1 MKKRLLYLSECFTFA
16 GCENVLVNL
25 MSNEA
30 LLNRYDVHYAYG
42 YNSDYQ
48 RGVEKYIGPAVKTY
62 PLRLFTNDHLLYR
75 VRLGFGNKV
84 VRAAVLLLCAPLRI
98 LRMCGVHGAWNAMVL
113 YDLFS
118 RIQPDILHINNGGYP
133 GSLSCRL
140 AVLSAKCAGIEKIIF
155 TVNNMARD
163 QGRAIDPLLDRF
175 VGEQVDF
182 FVTGS
187 HAARQRLAE
196 KRRFDLDKLLVIP
209 NTLRN
214 GITGGQRGGWLRT
227 TFCIDG
233 PAFVI
238 GSAGHLTRR
247 KGYHVL
253 IESLSLLKDLLGNVK
268 VLIFGDG
275 EERSSLQKQIV
286 KYGLDGVVTLPGF
299 KDNLLDYMK
308 DFDLFVLPSIE
319 DEDLPYVILEAMML
333 GKPVIGTRVAGIP
346 EQIEHGETGLLVDP
360 SNPEALARAIRQIL
374 LGTGKLQ
381 DMGEAARRKYAAN
394 FGYEQTMSRYLEL
407 YDSLTNAKKSESEST
422 SSNQTALCK
431 GVQRSGAC

>member
-1 MKKRLLYLSECFTFA
+1 
-16 GCENVLVNL
+16 

-30 LLNRYDVHYAYG
+30 LFDRYDVHYAYG

-48 RGVEKYIGPAVKTY
+48 KGVEKYIGPAVKTY

-75 VRLGFGNKV
+75 LRLGFGNKAM
-84 VRAAVLLLCAPLRI
+84 RAAVLLLCSPLRA

-140 AVLSAKCAGIEKIIF
+140 AVLSAKRAGIEKVIF
-155 TVNNMARD
+155 TVNNLARNR
-163 QGRAIDPLLDRF
+163 GRAIDPLLDRF
-175 VGEQVDF
+175 VGDQVDF
-182 FVTGS
+182 FVTAS

-214 GITGGQRGGWLRT
+214 GITESTAEAVCADDFRITMGP
-227 TFCIDG
+227 TFI
-233 PAFVI
+233 I

-253 IESLSLLKDLLGNVK
+253 IESLSLLKDVLGNVK

-360 SNPEALARAIRQIL
+360 SNPEALAQAIRQIL
-374 LGTGKLQ
+374 LGTGKLR
-381 DMGEAARRKYAAN
+381 DMGKAARRKYAAN
-394 FGYEQTMSRYLEL
+394 FGYEQIMSRYLEL
-407 YDSLTNAKKSESEST
+407 YDSLTNAKKSEPEST
-422 SSNQTALCK
+422 SSN
-431 GVQRSGAC
+431 

>member
-1 MKKRLLYLSECFTFA
+1 MKKRLLYFSECFTYA

-30 LLNRYDVHYAYG
+30 LLDRYDVHYAYG

-48 RGVEKYIGPAVKTY
+48 KGVERYIGPAVKTY
-62 PLRLFTNDHLLYR
+62 PLRLLTNDHLLYR
-75 VRLGFGNKV
+75 LRLGFGNKV
-84 VRAAVLLLCAPLRI
+84 MRAAVLLLFAPLRV
-98 LRMCGVHGAWNAMVL
+98 LRMCGVHGTWNAILL
-113 YDLFS
+113 YRLFS
-118 RIQPDILHINNGGYP
+118 RIQPDVLHINNGGYP

-140 AVLSAKCAGIEKIIF
+140 AVLSAKRAGIEKVIF
-155 TVNNMARD
+155 TVNNLARN
-163 QGRAIDPLLDRF
+163 QGRFIDPLLDRF

-182 FVTGS
+182 FVTAS

-196 KRRFDLDKLLVIP
+196 KRGFDPDKLLVIA
-209 NTLRN
+209 NTLRDRPV
-214 GITGGQRGGWLRT
+214 RGDGRGWLRREFGINEGT
-227 TFCIDG
+227 
-233 PAFVI
+233 FVI

-253 IESLSLLKDLLGNVK
+253 IESLSLLTDVLGTVK
-268 VLIFGDG
+268 VLIFGNG
-275 EERSSLQKQIV
+275 EERNSLQKQIV
-286 KYGLDGVVTLPGF
+286 KHGLDGVVTLPGF

-333 GKPVIGTRVAGIP
+333 GKPVIGTKVAGIP

-360 SNPEALARAIRQIL
+360 SNPEALAQAIRQML
-374 LGTGKLQ
+374 LDTGKLR
-381 DMGEAARRKYAAN
+381 DMGKAARRKYATN
-394 FGYEQTMSRYLEL
+394 FGYEQIMSRYLEL

-422 SSNQTALCK
+422 S
-431 GVQRSGAC
+431 